1 MPEKILRAIFVLL
14 FTVLGIVLSR
24 QGETVLAL
32 LLPNSVLT
40 ETILGITFM
49 SLAAMLFGGIFGA
62 IIGSFISPYL
72 IKSLFM
78 FTSTVEKSLSAMS
91 TQDLIAGTLGLF
103 LGLIIANLVGLAF
116 GSVPYIG
123 PYVSVALSIILGYL
137 GMHLV
142 VSKKSEL
149 AGWLHLHAEGSF
161 DKKKNKDH
169 HTGKLLD
176 TNVIIDGRVADI
188 YRSGFLEGPIIV
200 PVFVLE
206 ELQKIADSSD
216 ILKRN
221 RGRRGLD
228 ILNHM
233 RKNSKDDVIIVTN
246 DFEDI
251 SEVDSKL
258 VKLAREKNYK
268 IVTND
273 YNLNKVAQV
282 DGVKVLNINELAK
295 SLRMSYLPGDELD
308 LELSQKG
315 QDSHQAVG
323 YLKDGTMV
331 VVENAKRYI
340 GQTKKIEIIR
350 SLQTDAGKMM
360 FAKLVI
366 EQKKP
371 VKQKTS
377 VPKKRTNGRS
387 KTSAQHEAELINLVN
402 KQ

>member
-273 YNLNKVAQV
+273 YNLNKVAELQ
-282 DGVKVLNINELAK
+282 GVVVLNINDLAIAVKPAVIPGEQIFVQLVK
-295 SLRMSYLPGDELD
+295 SGKEEGQGVAYLE
-308 LELSQKG
+308 
-315 QDSHQAVG
+315 
-323 YLKDGTMV
+323 DGTMI
-331 VVENAKRYI
+331 VVENGSQCI
-340 GQTKKIEIIR
+340 GKEVPVIIT
-350 SLQTDAGKMM
+350 SVLQTSAGKMI
-360 FAKLVI
+360 FAKL
-366 EQKKP
+366 E
-371 VKQKTS
+371 S
-377 VPKKRTNGRS
+377 D
-387 KTSAQHEAELINLVN
+387 E
-402 KQ
+402 

>member
-233 RKNSKDDVIIVTN
+233 RKNSKDNVIIVTN

-273 YNLNKVAQV
+273 YNLNKVAELQ
-282 DGVKVLNINELAK
+282 GVAVLNINDLAIAVKPAVIPGEQIFVQLVK
-295 SLRMSYLPGDELD
+295 SGKEEGQGVAYLE
-308 LELSQKG
+308 
-315 QDSHQAVG
+315 
-323 YLKDGTMV
+323 DGTMI
-331 VVENAKRYI
+331 VVENGSQCI
-340 GQTKKIEIIR
+340 GKEVPVIIT
-350 SLQTDAGKMM
+350 SVLQTSAGKMI
-360 FAKLVI
+360 FAKL
-366 EQKKP
+366 E
-371 VKQKTS
+371 S
-377 VPKKRTNGRS
+377 D
-387 KTSAQHEAELINLVN
+387 E
-402 KQ
+402 

>member
-49 SLAAMLFGGIFGA
+49 SLAAMLVGGIFGA

-273 YNLNKVAQV
+273 YNLNKVAELQ
-282 DGVKVLNINELAK
+282 GVVVLNINDLAIAVKPAVIPGEQIFVQLVK
-295 SLRMSYLPGDELD
+295 SGKEEGQGVAYLE
-308 LELSQKG
+308 
-315 QDSHQAVG
+315 
-323 YLKDGTMV
+323 DGTMI
-331 VVENAKRYI
+331 VVENGSQCI
-340 GQTKKIEIIR
+340 GKEVPVIIT
-350 SLQTDAGKMM
+350 SVLQTSAGKMI
-360 FAKLVI
+360 FAKL
-366 EQKKP
+366 E
-371 VKQKTS
+371 S
-377 VPKKRTNGRS
+377 D
-387 KTSAQHEAELINLVN
+387 E
-402 KQ
+402 

>member
-32 LLPNSVLT
+32 LLPNSVLP

-49 SLAAMLFGGIFGA
+49 SLAAMLVGGIFGA

-137 GMHLV
+137 GIHLV

-273 YNLNKVAQV
+273 YNLNKVAELQ
-282 DGVKVLNINELAK
+282 GVAVLNINDLAIAVKPAVIPGEQIFVQLVK
-295 SLRMSYLPGDELD
+295 SGKEEGQGVAYLE
-308 LELSQKG
+308 
-315 QDSHQAVG
+315 
-323 YLKDGTMV
+323 DGTMI
-331 VVENAKRYI
+331 VVENGSQCI
-340 GQTKKIEIIR
+340 GKEVPVIIT
-350 SLQTDAGKMM
+350 SVLQTSAGKMI
-360 FAKLVI
+360 FAKL
-366 EQKKP
+366 E
-371 VKQKTS
+371 S
-377 VPKKRTNGRS
+377 D
-387 KTSAQHEAELINLVN
+387 E
-402 KQ
+402 

>member
-49 SLAAMLFGGIFGA
+49 SLAAMLVGGIFGA
-62 IIGSFISPYL
+62 IIGSFISSYL

-273 YNLNKVAQV
+273 YNLNKVAELQ
-282 DGVKVLNINELAK
+282 GVAVLNINDLAIAVKPAVIPGEQIFVQLVK
-295 SLRMSYLPGDELD
+295 SGKEEGQGVAYLE
-308 LELSQKG
+308 
-315 QDSHQAVG
+315 
-323 YLKDGTMV
+323 DGTMI
-331 VVENAKRYI
+331 VVENGSQCI
-340 GQTKKIEIIR
+340 GKEVPVIIT
-350 SLQTDAGKMM
+350 SVLQTSAGKMI
-360 FAKLVI
+360 FAKL
-366 EQKKP
+366 E
-371 VKQKTS
+371 S
-377 VPKKRTNGRS
+377 D
-387 KTSAQHEAELINLVN
+387 E
-402 KQ
+402 

>member
-49 SLAAMLFGGIFGA
+49 SLAAMLVGGIFGA

-123 PYVSVALSIILGYL
+123 PYVSEALSIILGYL

-273 YNLNKVAQV
+273 YNLNKVAELQ
-282 DGVKVLNINELAK
+282 GVAVLNINDLAIAVKPAVIPGEQIFVQLVK
-295 SLRMSYLPGDELD
+295 SGKEEGQGVAYLE
-308 LELSQKG
+308 
-315 QDSHQAVG
+315 
-323 YLKDGTMV
+323 DGTMI
-331 VVENAKRYI
+331 VVENGSQCI
-340 GQTKKIEIIR
+340 GKEVPVIIT
-350 SLQTDAGKMM
+350 SVLQTSAGKMI
-360 FAKLVI
+360 FAKL
-366 EQKKP
+366 E
-371 VKQKTS
+371 S
-377 VPKKRTNGRS
+377 D
-387 KTSAQHEAELINLVN
+387 E
-402 KQ
+402 

>member
-273 YNLNKVAQV
+273 YNLNKVAELQ
-282 DGVKVLNINELAK
+282 GVAVLNINDLAIAVQPAVIPGEQIFVQLVK
-295 SLRMSYLPGDELD
+295 SGKEEGQGVAYLE
-308 LELSQKG
+308 
-315 QDSHQAVG
+315 
-323 YLKDGTMV
+323 DGTMI
-331 VVENAKRYI
+331 VVENGSQCI
-340 GQTKKIEIIR
+340 GKEVPVIIT
-350 SLQTDAGKMM
+350 SVLQTSAGKMI
-360 FAKLVI
+360 FAKL
-366 EQKKP
+366 E
-371 VKQKTS
+371 S
-377 VPKKRTNGRS
+377 D
-387 KTSAQHEAELINLVN
+387 E
-402 KQ
+402 

>member
-62 IIGSFISPYL
+62 IIGSFISTYL

-273 YNLNKVAQV
+273 YNLNKVAELQ
-282 DGVKVLNINELAK
+282 GVAVLNINDLAIAVKPAVIPGEQIFVQLVK
-295 SLRMSYLPGDELD
+295 SGKEEGQGVAYLE
-308 LELSQKG
+308 
-315 QDSHQAVG
+315 
-323 YLKDGTMV
+323 DGTMI
-331 VVENAKRYI
+331 VVENGSQCI
-340 GQTKKIEIIR
+340 GKEVPVIIT
-350 SLQTDAGKMM
+350 SVLQTSAGKMI
-360 FAKLVI
+360 FAKL
-366 EQKKP
+366 E
-371 VKQKTS
+371 S
-377 VPKKRTNGRS
+377 D
-387 KTSAQHEAELINLVN
+387 E
-402 KQ
+402 

>member
-49 SLAAMLFGGIFGA
+49 SLAAMLVGGIFGA

-91 TQDLIAGTLGLF
+91 TQALIAGTLGLF
-103 LGLIIANLVGLAF
+103 WGLIIANLVGLAF

-273 YNLNKVAQV
+273 YNLNKVAELQ
-282 DGVKVLNINELAK
+282 GVAVLNINDLAIAVKPAVIPGEQIFVQLVK
-295 SLRMSYLPGDELD
+295 SGKEEGQGVAYLE
-308 LELSQKG
+308 
-315 QDSHQAVG
+315 
-323 YLKDGTMV
+323 DGTMI
-331 VVENAKRYI
+331 VVENGSQCI
-340 GQTKKIEIIR
+340 GKEVPVIIT
-350 SLQTDAGKMM
+350 SVLQTSAGKMI
-360 FAKLVI
+360 FAKL
-366 EQKKP
+366 E
-371 VKQKTS
+371 S
-377 VPKKRTNGRS
+377 D
-387 KTSAQHEAELINLVN
+387 E
-402 KQ
+402 

>member
-49 SLAAMLFGGIFGA
+49 SLAAMLVGGIFGA

-188 YRSGFLEGPIIV
+188 YRSGFIEGPIIV

-273 YNLNKVAQV
+273 YNLNKVAELQ
-282 DGVKVLNINELAK
+282 GVAVLNINDLAIAVKPAVIPGEQIFVQLVK
-295 SLRMSYLPGDELD
+295 SGKEEGQGVAYLE
-308 LELSQKG
+308 
-315 QDSHQAVG
+315 
-323 YLKDGTMV
+323 DGTMI
-331 VVENAKRYI
+331 VVENGSQCI
-340 GQTKKIEIIR
+340 GKEVPVIIT
-350 SLQTDAGKMM
+350 SVLQTSAGKMI
-360 FAKLVI
+360 FAKL
-366 EQKKP
+366 E
-371 VKQKTS
+371 S
-377 VPKKRTNGRS
+377 D
-387 KTSAQHEAELINLVN
+387 E
-402 KQ
+402 

>member
-49 SLAAMLFGGIFGA
+49 SLAAMLVGGIFGA

-91 TQDLIAGTLGLF
+91 MQDLIAGTLGLF

-273 YNLNKVAQV
+273 YNLNKVAELQ
-282 DGVKVLNINELAK
+282 GVAVLNINDLAIAVKPAVIPGEQIFVQLVK
-295 SLRMSYLPGDELD
+295 SGKEEGQGVAYLE
-308 LELSQKG
+308 
-315 QDSHQAVG
+315 
-323 YLKDGTMV
+323 DGTMI
-331 VVENAKRYI
+331 VVENGSQCI
-340 GQTKKIEIIR
+340 GKEVPVIIT
-350 SLQTDAGKMM
+350 SVLQTSAGKMI
-360 FAKLVI
+360 FAKL
-366 EQKKP
+366 E
-371 VKQKTS
+371 S
-377 VPKKRTNGRS
+377 D
-387 KTSAQHEAELINLVN
+387 E
-402 KQ
+402 

>member
-49 SLAAMLFGGIFGA
+49 SLAAMLVGGIFGA

-123 PYVSVALSIILGYL
+123 PYVSVALSISLGYL

-273 YNLNKVAQV
+273 YNLNKVAELQ
-282 DGVKVLNINELAK
+282 GVAVLNINDLAIAVKPAVIPGEQIFVQLVK
-295 SLRMSYLPGDELD
+295 SGKEEGQGVAYLE
-308 LELSQKG
+308 
-315 QDSHQAVG
+315 
-323 YLKDGTMV
+323 DGTMI
-331 VVENAKRYI
+331 VVENGSQCI
-340 GQTKKIEIIR
+340 GKEVPVIIT
-350 SLQTDAGKMM
+350 SVLQTSAGKMI
-360 FAKLVI
+360 FAKL
-366 EQKKP
+366 E
-371 VKQKTS
+371 S
-377 VPKKRTNGRS
+377 D
-387 KTSAQHEAELINLVN
+387 E
-402 KQ
+402 

>member
-49 SLAAMLFGGIFGA
+49 SLAAMLVGGIFGA

-273 YNLNKVAQV
+273 YNLNKVAELQ
-282 DGVKVLNINELAK
+282 GVAVLNINDLAIAVKPAVIPGEQIFVQLVK
-295 SLRMSYLPGDELD
+295 SGKEEGQGVAYLE
-308 LELSQKG
+308 
-315 QDSHQAVG
+315 
-323 YLKDGTMV
+323 DGTMI
-331 VVENAKRYI
+331 VVENGSQCI
-340 GQTKKIEIIR
+340 GREVPVIIT
-350 SLQTDAGKMM
+350 SVLQTSAGKMI
-360 FAKLVI
+360 FAKL
-366 EQKKP
+366 E
-371 VKQKTS
+371 S
-377 VPKKRTNGRS
+377 D
-387 KTSAQHEAELINLVN
+387 E
-402 KQ
+402 

>member
-49 SLAAMLFGGIFGA
+49 SLAAMLVGGIFGA

-91 TQDLIAGTLGLF
+91 TQELIAGTLGLF

-273 YNLNKVAQV
+273 YNLNKVAELQ
-282 DGVKVLNINELAK
+282 GVAVLNINDLAIAVKPAVIPGEQIFVQLVK
-295 SLRMSYLPGDELD
+295 SGKEEGQGVAYLE
-308 LELSQKG
+308 
-315 QDSHQAVG
+315 
-323 YLKDGTMV
+323 DGTMI
-331 VVENAKRYI
+331 VVENGSQCI
-340 GQTKKIEIIR
+340 GKEVPVIIT
-350 SLQTDAGKMM
+350 SVLQTSAGKMI
-360 FAKLVI
+360 FAKL
-366 EQKKP
+366 E
-371 VKQKTS
+371 S
-377 VPKKRTNGRS
+377 D
-387 KTSAQHEAELINLVN
+387 E
-402 KQ
+402 

>member
-49 SLAAMLFGGIFGA
+49 PLAAMLVGGIFGA

-228 ILNHM
+228 ILNHI

-273 YNLNKVAQV
+273 YNLNKVAELQ
-282 DGVKVLNINELAK
+282 GVAVLNINDLAIAVKPAVIPGEQIFVQLVK
-295 SLRMSYLPGDELD
+295 SGKEEGQGVAYLE
-308 LELSQKG
+308 
-315 QDSHQAVG
+315 
-323 YLKDGTMV
+323 DGTMI
-331 VVENAKRYI
+331 VVENGSQCI
-340 GQTKKIEIIR
+340 GKEVPVIIT
-350 SLQTDAGKMM
+350 SVLQTSAGKMI
-360 FAKLVI
+360 FAKL
-366 EQKKP
+366 E
-371 VKQKTS
+371 S
-377 VPKKRTNGRS
+377 D
-387 KTSAQHEAELINLVN
+387 E
-402 KQ
+402 

>member
-32 LLPNSVLT
+32 LLPNSGLT

-49 SLAAMLFGGIFGA
+49 SLAAMLVGGIFGA

-273 YNLNKVAQV
+273 YNLNKVAELQ
-282 DGVKVLNINELAK
+282 GVAVLNINDLAIAVKPAVIPGEQIFVQLVK
-295 SLRMSYLPGDELD
+295 SGKEEGQGVAYLE
-308 LELSQKG
+308 
-315 QDSHQAVG
+315 
-323 YLKDGTMV
+323 DGTMI
-331 VVENAKRYI
+331 VVENGSQCI
-340 GQTKKIEIIR
+340 GKEVPVIIT
-350 SLQTDAGKMM
+350 SVLQTSAGKMI
-360 FAKLVI
+360 FAKL
-366 EQKKP
+366 E
-371 VKQKTS
+371 S
-377 VPKKRTNGRS
+377 D
-387 KTSAQHEAELINLVN
+387 E
-402 KQ
+402 

>member
-49 SLAAMLFGGIFGA
+49 SLAAMLVGGIFGA

-228 ILNHM
+228 ILSHM

-273 YNLNKVAQV
+273 YNLNKVAELQ
-282 DGVKVLNINELAK
+282 GVAVLNINDLAIAVKPAVIPGEQIFVQLVK
-295 SLRMSYLPGDELD
+295 SGKEEGQGVAYLE
-308 LELSQKG
+308 
-315 QDSHQAVG
+315 
-323 YLKDGTMV
+323 DGTMI
-331 VVENAKRYI
+331 VVENGSQCI
-340 GQTKKIEIIR
+340 GKEVPVIIT
-350 SLQTDAGKMM
+350 SVLQTSAGKMI
-360 FAKLVI
+360 FAKL
-366 EQKKP
+366 E
-371 VKQKTS
+371 S
-377 VPKKRTNGRS
+377 D
-387 KTSAQHEAELINLVN
+387 E
-402 KQ
+402 

>member
-49 SLAAMLFGGIFGA
+49 SLAAMLVGGIFGA

-273 YNLNKVAQV
+273 YNLNKVAELQ
-282 DGVKVLNINELAK
+282 GVAVLNINDLVIAVKPAVIPGEQIFVQLVK
-295 SLRMSYLPGDELD
+295 SGKEEGQGVAYLE
-308 LELSQKG
+308 
-315 QDSHQAVG
+315 
-323 YLKDGTMV
+323 DGTMI
-331 VVENAKRYI
+331 VVENGSQCI
-340 GQTKKIEIIR
+340 GKEVPVIIT
-350 SLQTDAGKMM
+350 SVLQTSAGKMI
-360 FAKLVI
+360 FAKL
-366 EQKKP
+366 E
-371 VKQKTS
+371 S
-377 VPKKRTNGRS
+377 D
-387 KTSAQHEAELINLVN
+387 E
-402 KQ
+402 

>member
-40 ETILGITFM
+40 ETTLGITFM
-49 SLAAMLFGGIFGA
+49 SLAAMLVGGIFGA

-91 TQDLIAGTLGLF
+91 TQNLIAGTLGLF
-103 LGLIIANLVGLAF
+103 WGLIIANLVGLAF

-273 YNLNKVAQV
+273 YNLNKVAELQ
-282 DGVKVLNINELAK
+282 GVAVLNINDLAIAVKPAVIPGEQIFVQLVK
-295 SLRMSYLPGDELD
+295 SGKEEGQGVAYLE
-308 LELSQKG
+308 
-315 QDSHQAVG
+315 
-323 YLKDGTMV
+323 DGTMI
-331 VVENAKRYI
+331 VVENGSQCI
-340 GQTKKIEIIR
+340 GKEVPVIIT
-350 SLQTDAGKMM
+350 SVLQTSAGKMI
-360 FAKLVI
+360 FAKL
-366 EQKKP
+366 E
-371 VKQKTS
+371 S
-377 VPKKRTNGRS
+377 D
-387 KTSAQHEAELINLVN
+387 E
-402 KQ
+402 

>member
-49 SLAAMLFGGIFGA
+49 SLAAMLVGGIFGA

-233 RKNSKDDVIIVTN
+233 RRNSKDDVIIVTN

-273 YNLNKVAQV
+273 YNLNKVAELQ
-282 DGVKVLNINELAK
+282 GVAVLNINDLAIAVKPAVIPGEQIFVQLVK
-295 SLRMSYLPGDELD
+295 SGKEEGQGVAYLE
-308 LELSQKG
+308 
-315 QDSHQAVG
+315 
-323 YLKDGTMV
+323 DGTMI
-331 VVENAKRYI
+331 VVENGSQCI
-340 GQTKKIEIIR
+340 GKEVPVNIT
-350 SLQTDAGKMM
+350 SVLQTSAGKMI
-360 FAKLVI
+360 FAKL
-366 EQKKP
+366 E
-371 VKQKTS
+371 S
-377 VPKKRTNGRS
+377 D
-387 KTSAQHEAELINLVN
+387 E
-402 KQ
+402 

>member
-1 MPEKILRAIFVLL
+1 ML

-49 SLAAMLFGGIFGA
+49 SLAAMLVGGIFGA

-123 PYVSVALSIILGYL
+123 PYVSVALSIIL

-273 YNLNKVAQV
+273 YNLNKVAELQ
-282 DGVKVLNINELAK
+282 GVAVLNINDLAIAVKPAVIPGEQIFVQLVK
-295 SLRMSYLPGDELD
+295 SGKEEGQGVAYLE
-308 LELSQKG
+308 
-315 QDSHQAVG
+315 
-323 YLKDGTMV
+323 DGTMI
-331 VVENAKRYI
+331 VVENGSQCI
-340 GQTKKIEIIR
+340 GKEVPVIIT
-350 SLQTDAGKMM
+350 SVLQTSAGKMI
-360 FAKLVI
+360 FAKL
-366 EQKKP
+366 E
-371 VKQKTS
+371 S
-377 VPKKRTNGRS
+377 D
-387 KTSAQHEAELINLVN
+387 E
-402 KQ
+402 

>member
-49 SLAAMLFGGIFGA
+49 SLAAMLVGGLFGA

-273 YNLNKVAQV
+273 YNLNKVAELQ
-282 DGVKVLNINELAK
+282 GVAVLNINDLAIAVKPAVIPGEQIFVQLVK
-295 SLRMSYLPGDELD
+295 SGKEEGQGVAYLE
-308 LELSQKG
+308 
-315 QDSHQAVG
+315 
-323 YLKDGTMV
+323 DGTMI
-331 VVENAKRYI
+331 VVENGSQCI
-340 GQTKKIEIIR
+340 GKEVPVIIT
-350 SLQTDAGKMM
+350 SVLQTSAGKMI
-360 FAKLVI
+360 FAKL
-366 EQKKP
+366 E
-371 VKQKTS
+371 S
-377 VPKKRTNGRS
+377 D
-387 KTSAQHEAELINLVN
+387 E
-402 KQ
+402 

>member
-49 SLAAMLFGGIFGA
+49 SLAAMLVGGIFGA

-103 LGLIIANLVGLAF
+103 LGLIIANLVGLAC

-273 YNLNKVAQV
+273 YNLNKVAELQ
-282 DGVKVLNINELAK
+282 GVAVLNINDLAIAVKPAVIPGEQIFVQLVK
-295 SLRMSYLPGDELD
+295 SGKEEGQGVAYLE
-308 LELSQKG
+308 
-315 QDSHQAVG
+315 
-323 YLKDGTMV
+323 DGTMI
-331 VVENAKRYI
+331 VVENGSQCI
-340 GQTKKIEIIR
+340 GKEVPVIIT
-350 SLQTDAGKMM
+350 SVLQTSAGKMI
-360 FAKLVI
+360 FAKL
-366 EQKKP
+366 E
-371 VKQKTS
+371 S
-377 VPKKRTNGRS
+377 D
-387 KTSAQHEAELINLVN
+387 E
-402 KQ
+402 

>member
-49 SLAAMLFGGIFGA
+49 SLAAMLVGGIFGA

-169 HTGKLLD
+169 HTCKLLD

-273 YNLNKVAQV
+273 YNLNKVAELQ
-282 DGVKVLNINELAK
+282 GVAVLNINDLAIAVKPAVIPGEQIFVQLVK
-295 SLRMSYLPGDELD
+295 SGKEEGQGVAYLE
-308 LELSQKG
+308 
-315 QDSHQAVG
+315 
-323 YLKDGTMV
+323 DGTMI
-331 VVENAKRYI
+331 VVENGSQCI
-340 GQTKKIEIIR
+340 GKEVPVIIT
-350 SLQTDAGKMM
+350 SVLQTSAGKMI
-360 FAKLVI
+360 FAKL
-366 EQKKP
+366 E
-371 VKQKTS
+371 S
-377 VPKKRTNGRS
+377 D
-387 KTSAQHEAELINLVN
+387 E
-402 KQ
+402 